1 MLIVYYIYT
10 LLFCVET
17 NLRCNVGNLHTTL
30 EHFTKNNFFQKL
42 FMCINS
48 EIVWSK
54 PVLTLPEIHYWHF
67 QASIQHLETK
77 LKKRAN
83 LCLPMCFYILRYVTL
98 HRLSEVKN
106 VLCKSMDFTY
116 FDNYQLQQCEFCCKL
131 RKLLAIAE
139 VKKPILRKE
148 LSSVFSVYIVIFL
161 SLFLYWVLLETL
173 KWDGWGLVWPICWVS
188 RSVQSCCSVLNTLLT
203 ACHLSV
209 TDSLPLSSERVKN
222 PKTQENIKWNS

>member
-30 EHFTKNNFFQKL
+30 EHFTKYNFFQKL

-83 LCLPMCFYILRYVTL
+83 LCLPMCLYHLYYSDMWLCTGFQRLKMYYANPWTL
-98 HRLSEVKN
+98 HTLITINCNN
-106 VLCKSMDFTY
+106 VNSAASSG
-116 FDNYQLQQCEFCCKL
+116 NYWLL
-131 RKLLAIAE
+131 RK
-139 VKKPILRKE
+139 
-148 LSSVFSVYIVIFL
+148 
-161 SLFLYWVLLETL
+161 
-173 KWDGWGLVWPICWVS
+173 
-188 RSVQSCCSVLNTLLT
+188 
-203 ACHLSV
+203 
-209 TDSLPLSSERVKN
+209 
-222 PKTQENIKWNS
+222 